1 MPTNTISKKSL
12 HILEISASDDIEQV
26 IVINLFKTWYNYI
39 ELMILYKTNWWW
51 PQVHNEFEEY
61 EIEIQVQSS

>member
-1 MPTNTISKKSL
+1 MSTNTISKKSL
-12 HILEISASDDIEQV
+12 HILEIIASDDIEQV
-26 IVINLFKTWYNYI
+26 LVINLFKTWYNYI
-39 ELMILYKTNWWW
+39 ELMILYKTNWWR